1 MKIIFQDRL
10 NHSDVMLLLCID
22 MKWTTY
28 LCQVIAFFV
37 TVAQVSNSRTVQ
49 PVSYSYTTSNDGVY
63 RETFQDG
70 VHWVNDLPAVVQSEH
85 PITIHPSIM
94 THHYYQPI
102 TENSYELQ
110 YYRPINITTST
121 EALKTPVPSQQ
132 RRPRKKYEHVAK
144 VSYVFN
150 PEIVNFTTT
159 INDIRLA
166 TKPPLRKVL
175 LQTGIRIF
183 KPKYEIP
190 VEESFTESVT
200 RNQYLN
206 PIQKLGAAQESPLKV
221 YQRVKMNKQ
230 IGNIGRLNLKND
242 TENTGHEN
250 TANEKNNRNNYLFK
264 INEEN
269 ASNIYEET
277 HTTEEIPTTQYST
290 DQLKRS
296 TERTRYR
303 GKVKSNFTN
312 IPNYFMT
319 NITTAKDI
327 TKQKGENSDSVSL
340 LNSTQNPYRINGKKT
355 QPLITRTSDYVEDKF
370 TSKPMFN
377 QQQLIKRSQKKTT
390 PLEIRDFS
398 PHTAESSDV
407 KYQNET
413 TCHTPDLPMSTAKQL
428 SSSNIEQIIT
438 NEEDESDP
446 NFENH
451 PESVLRED
459 YELAEKDDYPDEYED
474 DTEEEEVQS
483 ENIEHPMKILQKPLY
498 YAYLPDQKQSASD
511 DHKEPKEV
519 QNDGISTKG
528 EKSKSSHHQS
538 DGEKTKKGY
547 DSQHVYDNMK
557 KGQLKK
563 INRSKLN
570 HEEGGQKKKRKE
582 DSGHYKGHH
591 LEEKGEKKTEFKEN
605 GKHKKGHSTKG
616 KPKNFSLSHYIM
628 SCEIKF
634 AFFDATS
641 KIILYTRT

>member
-1 MKIIFQDRL
+1 
-10 NHSDVMLLLCID
+10 MLLLYLD

-28 LCQVIAFFV
+28 LCQVIVFLV
-37 TVAQVSNSRTVQ
+37 TLARVSNSRTVQ

-70 VHWVNDLPAVVQSEH
+70 VHWVSDLPAVVQSEH
-85 PITIHPSIM
+85 PITIHPSIL

-102 TENSYELQ
+102 TENTYELK
-110 YYRPINITTST
+110 YYRPINTTTST
-121 EALKTPVPSQQ
+121 EALETIVPSQQ
-132 RRPRKKYEHVAK
+132 RRSRKKYEHVAK

-159 INDIRLA
+159 ISDIRLA
-166 TKPPLRKVL
+166 TEPPLHKVL
-175 LQTGIRIF
+175 LQTGARRY
-183 KPKYEIP
+183 KSKYEIP
-190 VEESFTESVT
+190 IEENRPTTESVT

-206 PIQKLGAAQESPLKV
+206 QIQKLSVAQESPLKV

-230 IGNIGRLNLKND
+230 IDNFGRLNLKND
-242 TENTGHEN
+242 TENTGYEN
-250 TANEKNNRNNYLFK
+250 TANEKNNRNDYLFN

-269 ASNIYEET
+269 ASNIPLYEET
-277 HTTEEIPTTQYST
+277 HTTEEIPTTQYSI

-296 TERTRYR
+296 TERTRSR
-303 GKVKSNFTN
+303 GNVKSSFNN
-312 IPNYFMT
+312 IPNYSIT
-319 NITTAKDI
+319 SITTAKDI
-327 TKQKGENSDSVSL
+327 TRQKGGNSDSVLL
-340 LNSTQNPYRINGKKT
+340 LNSTQNPYRINEKKT
-355 QPLITRTSDYVEDKF
+355 KTSDDVEDKF
-370 TSKPMFN
+370 TSKPMFS

-398 PHTAESSDV
+398 THTTESSDF

-413 TCHTPDLPMSTAKQL
+413 TCHTSELPMSMAKQP

-451 PESVLRED
+451 PESALRRD
-459 YELAEKDDYPDEYED
+459 YELTEEDDYPDEYED

-483 ENIEHPMKILQKPLY
+483 ENIEYPMKILQKPLY

-511 DHKEPKEV
+511 DYKEPKKV

-528 EKSKSSHHQS
+528 EKKKSSHHQS
-538 DGEKTKKGY
+538 VGDKTEKDY

-563 INRSKLN
+563 VNRSKLN
-570 HEEGGQKKKRKE
+570 HEEGGQKKKHKE

-616 KPKNFSLSHYIM
+616 KPKNFSLSHCINV
-628 SCEIKF
+628 
-634 AFFDATS
+634 
-641 KIILYTRT
+641 L